1 MVQADQEVQVDP
13 LDREVVT
20 IRDKQEAKDPVDQV
34 LFIPNET
41 ITLHKN
47 INHRNVT
54 TRITSELLH

>member
-1 MVQADQEVQVDP
+1 MDQEVQVDP